1 MPTSMPMYTTF
12 FMPVADRP
20 MMVAMSRKSGS
31 SARNR
36 LGMFLSSSTSM
47 SSSVATKCSPR
58 AWARLSEN
66 LMIRQLTAIA
76 MMEPTIPM
84 MGAAVSET
92 PQPLAALI
100 HAIAG
105 TPGIIAMVNRAGAQ
119 CPRRAEQRPGNVALA
134 EHRACQRDE
143 REHGDEHRDARI
155 GE

>member
-1 MPTSMPMYTTF
+1 MTEKPTDAAATVPTPRRQPDVKTAGPTPATGRLHREESLTLGTNLKKQAIEAMMPTSMPMYTTF

-66 LMIRQLTAIA
+66 LMIRQLTVIA

-92 PQPLAALI
+92 PQPLAA
-100 HAIAG
+100 
-105 TPGIIAMVNRAGAQ
+105 
-119 CPRRAEQRPGNVALA
+119 
-134 EHRACQRDE
+134 
-143 REHGDEHRDARI
+143 
-155 GE
+155 